1 MNRSLVRT
9 AACALALAGAVDS
22 TLVAGVLGAVGVC
35 GFAAPAAAQLTE
47 SRRVRI
53 ARRLAR
59 STVSVLVGTG
69 SGASFNA
76 IGTGSGFIVGDE
88 HWVVTNHHV
97 VNPTDERGSAPRVPL
112 AVQVRFGSGTSR
124 EARILELDASHD
136 LALLEVLGAVAA
148 PPLEFG
154 DSDDVEVGQT
164 VLAFGS
170 PFGLEGTLT
179 EGVVSARRD
188 VPGVGGGGAHRLI
201 QTDAPINPG
210 NSGGPLVDAR
220 GRVVGVNTAIYSP
233 GSVFGGTS
241 GSVGIGFA
249 VPATYVLEMID
260 RVRERGGTPA
270 GAGGSAALAASSSAT
285 SSGTGSAGAAG
296 AGAGGTTVPAAPH
309 PDTGLPVSLGVVGT
323 DFTAGEVRGVR
334 VERTVTAS
342 PAQRASILGS
352 EEPAPAAVS
361 RLRTA
366 WTGHIITAVDGRAV
380 RSTEELRTLLAGYA
394 PGQTV
399 RLSVTIGPGALS
411 GERDVML
418 GPPVP

>member
-1 MNRSLVRT
+1 MNRSLVRS
-9 AACALALAGAVDS
+9 AACVLALAGAVEP
-22 TLVAGVLGAVGVC
+22 TLIAGVIGVAGA
-35 GFAAPAAAQLTE
+35 FAAPASAQLTE

-69 SGASFNA
+69 SGPSFHA

-88 HWVVTNHHV
+88 HWIVTNHHV
-97 VNPTDERGSAPRVPL
+97 VNPTDEMGGAPRTPL
-112 AVQVRFGSGTSR
+112 GVQIRFGSGTSR

-136 LALLEVLGAVAA
+136 LALLEVLGPVTA

-233 GSVFGGTS
+233 GSVFGGSS

-249 VPATYVLEMID
+249 VPATYVLAMIE
-260 RVRERGGTPA
+260 RVRERGGSPA
-270 GAGGSAALAASSSAT
+270 GGTGSAALATSSGSSSAA
-285 SSGTGSAGAAG
+285 TGATGAAAG
-296 AGAGGTTVPAAPH
+296 AGTSSPAAPH
-309 PDTGLPVSLGVVGT
+309 PDAGLPVSLGVVGR
-323 DFTAGEVRGVR
+323 DFVGGDVLGVR

-342 PAQRASILGS
+342 PAQRAGLLGS

-366 WTGHIITAVDGRAV
+366 WTGHIITAIDGRAV
-380 RSTEELRTLLAGYA
+380 RSVDELRAVLSQCA

-411 GERDVML
+411 GERDVTL
-418 GPPVP
+418 GPPTP